1 MTDDIKD
8 LNNVEQTYLTLN
20 NNHNQLMNLK
30 NTYRDW
36 AKERGYEVNF
46 SDTTDLGRFYYKGRY
61 RY

>member
-1 MTDDIKD
+1 
-8 LNNVEQTYLTLN
+8 
-20 NNHNQLMNLK
+20 MNLK